1 MRVSLRTSALVSIR
15 MFPHAGGAAQG
26 NDNIFSSW

>member
-1 MRVSLRTSALVSIR
+1 MRASLHTSALVLIR

-26 NDNIFSSW
+26 NDNIFSIW